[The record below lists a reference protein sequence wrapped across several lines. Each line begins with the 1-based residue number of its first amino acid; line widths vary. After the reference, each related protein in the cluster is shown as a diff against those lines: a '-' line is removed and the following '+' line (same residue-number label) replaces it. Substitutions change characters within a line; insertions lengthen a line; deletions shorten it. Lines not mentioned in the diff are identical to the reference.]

1 MAGLNF
7 PGNACYLSRKE
18 GMENIAPF
26 EFIPFIIGNCSS
38 VEEAVAVLK
47 NTILI
52 NEPFNDFL
60 PLAPL
65 HWIISDQKRSIVV
78 EPMSHGLKIFDNPVG
93 VLTNNP
99 TFDYHLTNLNNYLN
113 LTSAPPNNR
122 FSGKVDLSVS
132 SIGMGSIGLPGDLS
146 SPSRFV
152 RAAFTKANATEETDE
167 GSEVAQFFHI
177 LDAVAFTKG
186 CAVTEDGREELTI
199 YSACMN
205 TQKGIYY
212 YKTYSNNQISAVYL
226 NRADLDGSKL
236 ETFELITS
244 QQIRDIN

>member
-1 MAGLNF
+1 
-7 PGNACYLSRKE
+7 
-18 GMENIAPF
+18 
-26 EFIPFIIGNCSS
+26 
-38 VEEAVAVLK
+38 
-47 NTILI
+47 
-52 NEPFNDFL
+52 
-60 PLAPL
+60 
-65 HWIISDQKRSIVV
+65 
-78 EPMSHGLKIFDNPVG
+78 
-93 VLTNNP
+93 
-99 TFDYHLTNLNNYLN
+99 
-113 LTSAPPNNR
+113 
-122 FSGKVDLSVS
+122 
-132 SIGMGSIGLPGDLS
+132 MGSIGLPGDLS

-152 RAAFTKANATEETDE
+152 RAAFTKANSTEETDE

-186 CAVTEDGREELTI
+186 CAVNEDGREELTI